1 MWKTALRRSSSR
13 GGRMTGN
20 KLTDEEGKLRQKRK
34 EEFRGKVDDIFFLVF
49 PLLFLIFNCIYWPAC
64 LLVSKSYIVEGRN
77 EGRKKEGRKER

>member
-13 GGRMTGN
+13 GGRITGN

-49 PLLFLIFNCIYWPAC
+49 PLLFLIFN
-64 LLVSKSYIVEGRN
+64 LLASSLCFGQGQAN
-77 EGRKKEGRKER
+77 QPLSLDH